1 MCYLV
6 FICGICAIITLRRKR
21 GGGLEYKGK
30 GSLFPKNYFKEE
42 AMFMKVSKNS
52 RKKNH
57 FIWMFTLSAIFW
69 LPQGVSSVYA
79 KCTKENDCFSCHS
92 SQELKNVHKDC
103 QYLNQGCLACHAVPK
118 NLSSSSSGSC
128 SNGKDSCG
136 KRKGCEGACGDEK
149 GCGDKGVSS
158 ETEMG
163 REDWEKLQRSVHETL
178 EKCLVG
184 RKMLETYGP
193 LGVGDQ
199 CVPVDTFGIPSWAT
213 VDMLGES
220 DNAIHALKRDIA
232 HIPLIYKDFW
242 LFWRDLEASK
252 KCETPL
258 DISAAI
264 GAAVAVAAREDDLVF
279 NGLPDI
285 NMVGLLNVDG
295 RNIMKLSDWSVIGN
309 GFQDVVSAVEK
320 LRSTGFFPP
329 YTLVVSPRLYALLH
343 KVYERTGKLEID
355 AVKEM
360 VKGGVYQSPV
370 LKKDVALVM
379 AAGRQHADLAVGGNY
394 RVEYCGPENLN
405 HRFRVVGSSVLRIKC
420 PQAICTLE

>member
-1 MCYLV
+1 
-6 FICGICAIITLRRKR
+6 
-21 GGGLEYKGK
+21 
-30 GSLFPKNYFKEE
+30 
-42 AMFMKVSKNS
+42 MKVC
-52 RKKNH
+52 KKSHKKYH
-57 FIWMFTLSAIFW
+57 FIWIFALSVIFY
-69 LPQGVSSVYA
+69 LPQNTSSVYA

-92 SQELKNVHKDC
+92 SQELRNVHKDC
-103 QYLNQGCLACHAVPK
+103 QYLNQGCLSCHTVPK
-118 NLSSSSSGSC
+118 NLAVSSPDSSCDCKGEKGSGGNRKGQQGSC
-128 SNGKDSCG
+128 
-136 KRKGCEGACGDEK
+136 EGEK
-149 GCGDKGVSS
+149 GCGGEGISS
-158 ETEMG
+158 EIQMG
-163 REDWEKLQRSVHETL
+163 HEDREKLQRGVCETI

-184 RKMLETYGP
+184 RKFLETYGP
-193 LGVGDQ
+193 LGVGTQ
-199 CVPVDTFGIPSWAT
+199 CVPVDTFGMPSWAT

-220 DNAIHALKRDIA
+220 DNAIHSLKREIA

-242 LFWRDLEASK
+242 LFWRDIEASRK
-252 KCETPL
+252 GETPL

-264 GAAVAVAAREDDLVF
+264 GAAVAAAAREDDLVF
-279 NGLPDI
+279 NGLPDM
-285 NMVGLLNVDG
+285 NVAGLLNVNG
-295 RNIMKLSDWSVIGN
+295 RNIVKLSDWSVIGN

-370 LKKDVALVM
+370 LKKDVALVI
-379 AAGRQHADLAVGGNY
+379 AAGRQNADVAVGGNFK
-394 RVEYCGPENLN
+394 VEYCGPENLN

>member
-1 MCYLV
+1 MKIYKNFCKKYLV
-6 FICGICAIITLRRKR
+6 
-21 GGGLEYKGK
+21 
-30 GSLFPKNYFKEE
+30 
-42 AMFMKVSKNS
+42 
-52 RKKNH
+52 
-57 FIWMFTLSAIFW
+57 IWIFVLSAIFY
-69 LPQGVSSVYA
+69 LPQNASSVYA

-92 SQELKNVHKDC
+92 SQELRNVHKDC
-103 QYLNQGCLACHAVPK
+103 QYLNQGCLSCHAVPK
-118 NLSSSSSGSC
+118 NLAASSPNSSG
-128 SNGKDSCG
+128 NGKGSCG
-136 KRKGCEGACGDEK
+136 DRKGCQGSCEGEK
-149 GCGDKGVSS
+149 GCGGEGVSS
-158 ETEMG
+158 EIQMG
-163 REDWEKLQRSVHETL
+163 REDWEKLQRCVHETL
-178 EKCLVG
+178 EKSLVG
-184 RKMLETYGP
+184 RKILETYGP
-193 LGVGDQ
+193 LGMGSQ
-199 CVPVDTFGIPSWAT
+199 CVPVDTFGLPSWAT
-213 VDMLGES
+213 VDMLGEA

-242 LFWRDLEASK
+242 LFWRDIEVSR

-264 GAAVAVAAREDDLVF
+264 GAAVAAAAREDDLVF
-279 NGLPDI
+279 NGLPDM
-285 NMVGLLNVDG
+285 NMAGLLNVDG
-295 RNIMKLSDWSVIGN
+295 RNILKLGDWSVIGN

-370 LKKDVALVM
+370 LKKDVALII
-379 AAGRQHADLAVGGNY
+379 AAGRQNADLAVGGNFK
-394 RVEYCGPENLN
+394 VEYCGPENLN